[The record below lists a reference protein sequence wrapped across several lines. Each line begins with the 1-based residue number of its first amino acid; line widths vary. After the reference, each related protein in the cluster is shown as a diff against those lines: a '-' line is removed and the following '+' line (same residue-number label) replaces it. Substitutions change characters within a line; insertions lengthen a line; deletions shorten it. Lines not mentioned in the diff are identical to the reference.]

1 MSLFSSARQSVA
13 KQTRI
18 ATVIAAAVAV
28 TTVLSGCSLL
38 EGPKPEVKRQEQQ
51 VPEKE
56 PQFYPGGSAA
66 ENEEYFVWIMQQFAT
81 SETPVAGQPLVDHLV
96 AAGFNKADMT
106 VSFDKTRIN
115 FEADSIFVA
124 VRVGEECLLGQV
136 AKADRTFVATRA
148 DALGAEKN
156 ICIIGETRPIDW

>member
-1 MSLFSSARQSVA
+1 MSLFSSAHQSVA
-13 KQTRI
+13 KQRI
-18 ATVIAAAVAV
+18 VTVIAAAVAV
-28 TTVLSGCSLL
+28 TTALSGCSLL

-51 VPEKE
+51 VPDKE

-81 SETPVAGQPLVDHLV
+81 SETPVAGQPLVNHLV

-106 VSFDKTRIN
+106 VSFDKTRID

-136 AKADRTFVATRA
+136 AKADRSFAATRA
-148 DALGAEKN
+148 AALGAEKN